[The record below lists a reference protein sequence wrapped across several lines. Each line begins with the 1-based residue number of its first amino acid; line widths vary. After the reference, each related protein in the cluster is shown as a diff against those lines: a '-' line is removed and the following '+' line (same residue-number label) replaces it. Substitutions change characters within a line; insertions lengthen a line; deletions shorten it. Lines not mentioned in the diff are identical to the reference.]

1 VPPAEVDRLFVYGT
15 LRAGQSARRIVDD
28 FVRASQPARCRGTMV
43 AFPSGY
49 PGVVLDGETELIG
62 ELLHLDDLGAA
73 LPLLDAYEG
82 DDFMRI
88 LCDVEGG
95 SGIERAWIYVL
106 SDPASAAAATVVPGG
121 DWTAYL
127 LAGSDQPPK

>member
-1 VPPAEVDRLFVYGT
+1 MVDRLFVYGT

-28 FVRASQPARCRGTMV
+28 YVRGSQPAHCRGTMV

-49 PGVVLDGETELIG
+49 PGVVLDGDTELVG
-62 ELLHLDDLGAA
+62 ELLLLDDLDKA

-82 DDFMRI
+82 EDFTRI

-106 SDPASAAAATVVPGG
+106 SDPAATAGGTVVPGG
-121 DWTAYL
+121 DWTVFL
-127 LAGSDQPPK
+127 STQPPK